1 MIGKMLN
8 NIYIR
13 IDDRKYVNKIDKL
26 KTWFNRISG
35 RITVEKIQNG
45 IIVLLPQNYNE
56 NKIRLSIIKKGLNR
70 IIKTKNTQNIIY
82 AKGIEEIVNLKNVRS
97 VFNGKILMKS
107 LICDILDYIYKL
119 KGKKQELEDV
129 HIFVN
134 EYNKE
139 NLYMIDK
146 LIDKFKTVNI
156 ITSNISKFKKLEEI
170 YERNNILITVSNNK
184 RKSAKNARMIINVD
198 FVKNGI
204 GKYIINNTAII
215 INLNIEKNIIEGN
228 FNGIIIN
235 DYNILLNKDT
245 ECFVNEFYGNVNL
258 KLYIESHILN
268 MDYEIIDKFLKEQRI
283 GIQEI
288 IGIRGKISKQEIQ
301 QNSKFN

>member
-1 MIGKMLN
+1 MK
-8 NIYIR
+8 
-13 IDDRKYVNKIDKL
+13 KSK
-26 KTWFNRISG
+26 
-35 RITVEKIQNG
+35 NG
-45 IIVLLPQNYNE
+45 IIVLLPRNYNE
-56 NKIRLSIIKKGLNR
+56 NKIRLSIIKKRLNR

-82 AKGIEEIVNLKNVRS
+82 AKGIEEIVNLENVRS
-97 VFNGKILMKS
+97 VFNSKILMKS
-107 LICDILDYIYKL
+107 LICEILDYIYIL

-156 ITSNISKFKKLEEI
+156 ITSNISKFKRLEEI

-184 RKSAKNARMIINVD
+184 RKSAKNAKVIINVD
-198 FVKNGI
+198 FVKKGI
-204 GKYIINNTAII
+204 EKYSINNTAII

-235 DYNILLNKDT
+235 DYNILVNKDT
-245 ECFVNEFYGNVNL
+245 ECFVSEFYGSINL
-258 KLYIESHILN
+258 KLYIESCILN
-268 MDYEIIDKFLKEQRI
+268 MDYETIEKYLNKEKI
-283 GIQEI
+283 KINEV
-288 IGIRGKISKQEIQ
+288 IGIRGVVSKQEII
-301 QNSKFN
+301 QNK